1 MRTCK
6 EQCTFGLEY
15 DQCCIKCERYPECP
29 AICDSLDE
37 YEFTENCPSY
47 IKGEEDGKR
56 I

>member
-15 DQCCIKCERYPECP
+15 AQCCIKCERYPECP

-47 IKGEEDGKR
+47 IKEKDGEEK
-56 I
+56 